1 MMDTLRELVYWGQAV
16 LIPVL
21 GVVLFLASVLG
32 ILASVLGTREK

>member
-1 MMDTLRELVYWGQAV
+1 MMDTLREIASWGQAV

-21 GVVLFLASVLG
+21 GVELFLASVLG